1 MTVQTK
7 DPEKNVFASLIH
19 SYLYKFLYR
28 RFSLQGVFYHLSR
41 CLVVLHKRQVAILYC
56 LSRKLKETKPYII
69 LTIVVPLSLTLTISK
84 YETLLLV
91 HTHTHTHTHM
101 TYTYDIHEVE
111 FKEYVYVLYTNIDQK
126 LIHYTGY

>member
-1 MTVQTK
+1 MATLTNFSILHSLFFTILCLSNCMTAQTK

-69 LTIVVPLSLTLTISK
+69 LTIIVPLSLTLTI
-84 YETLLLV
+84 
-91 HTHTHTHTHM
+91 
-101 TYTYDIHEVE
+101 
-111 FKEYVYVLYTNIDQK
+111 
-126 LIHYTGY
+126 